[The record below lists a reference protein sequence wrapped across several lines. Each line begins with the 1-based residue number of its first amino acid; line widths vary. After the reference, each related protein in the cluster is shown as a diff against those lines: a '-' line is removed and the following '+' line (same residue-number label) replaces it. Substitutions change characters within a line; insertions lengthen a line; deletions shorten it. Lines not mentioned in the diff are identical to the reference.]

1 MAEKRKHIRRGLVQ
15 ALATLLSN
23 IHITNFFRGTIH
35 QGSTKRIC
43 VPGLNCYSCPAATGA
58 CPIGSFQAV
67 VGSTDGRISYYVS
80 GLIILFGTVF
90 GRLVCGFLCPFGWI
104 QDLLYK
110 IPSRKLSTKRITRL
124 TYLKYFIL
132 VLFVIVL
139 PTFLV
144 DSDGLSTPYFCKY
157 ICPAGIL
164 EGAIPLGIAN
174 EALRE
179 ALGILFSWKLLIL
192 ITVVVFSVLAYRPFC
207 KYICPLGALY
217 SLFNSISFVTMRVDS
232 DKCTGCTKCIRVCRM
247 DVDITKNSDHRECI
261 RCGECSSAC
270 PTGAIETVL
279 RFNKQGDKKN
289 ESKKTDTD
297 SPDRPSGSE
306 RTQR

>member
-23 IHITNFFRGTIH
+23 IHLTNFFRGTIH

-104 QDLLYK
+104 QDLLYR

-157 ICPAGIL
+157 ICPVGIL

-179 ALGILFSWKLLIL
+179 AFGILFSWKLLIL

-232 DKCTGCTKCIRVCRM
+232 DKCTGCTKCKRVCRM

-279 RFNKQGDKKN
+279 RFNKQGDKK
-289 ESKKTDTD
+289 
-297 SPDRPSGSE
+297 
-306 RTQR
+306 